1 MTNGYVTN
9 EQLLEQLNW
18 RYAVKRFDASR
29 KISDQDWTTL
39 ERALLLAPSSYGLQ
53 PWKFYVVTD
62 EVVRKELRAH
72 SYDQPQIEE
81 CSHLVVISALKDAGA
96 ADIERYLDRIIEVRK
111 TPREE
116 LEVLREMMY
125 GSQKA
130 ARESGSLNDWSARQ
144 CFIALGF
151 LLSAAAMLGIDACPM
166 EGFEAEKYDKSL
178 GIEQDGYFSV
188 VACALGYRDPEED
201 WLGKLEKVRYEPSEV
216 FKRV

>member
-1 MTNGYVTN
+1 VTNGYVTN